1 MAKQKPKKADRSSA
15 QKQRK
20 ARRKRRFFIR
30 LAIMIAVAGVISFV
44 AYQWNNLS
52 PGAVMDGIVGL
63 FSQDDNKGF
72 PVNVS
77 GSRIFYMQNVNG
89 NTVSLS
95 DTYVTMLD
103 SSGGEVMRRAHAF
116 SEPQLRTAGGY
127 VLVSEQGGRRLQ
139 LESRSKTV
147 LNLTVNYDIITT
159 TVHKNGRIAVVT
171 DSEQGYNA
179 TVSVYETDGS
189 LMYQRLCSNLVVD
202 VAFSPNGKQLA
213 IATIGAEQGFMH
225 SVIEVVSLYSDDNAA
240 LYSYSGTDSMLCRIQ
255 YLSDNLIAAV
265 CDDAVWMY
273 RPKKETCEIY
283 GLTDGELRSFAFGKN
298 SVAVLTQ
305 PYGSAQGGTL
315 IYVKNNGTA
324 TYMETV
330 EGECRDIAAY
340 NDTYAVLTDMK
351 LYQANSRGIA
361 GEMEIPSDGRL
372 VAVNGNRVVVLG
384 LKSLSRYS
392 VPNK

>member
-1 MAKQKPKKADRSSA
+1 MATGKSKPANRSSA

-20 ARRKRRFFIR
+20 ARRKRRFLIR
-30 LAIMIAVAGVISFV
+30 LVVVIGIAAMISFV
-44 AYQWNNLS
+44 AYQWNTLS
-52 PGAVMDGIVGL
+52 PGAVMDSIVGL
-63 FSQDDNKGF
+63 FSQEDTKGF

-77 GSRIFYMQNVNG
+77 GSRIFYMENVNG
-89 NTVSLS
+89 NTVLLS

-116 SEPQLRTAGGY
+116 SDPQLRTAGGY
-127 VLVSEQGGRRLQ
+127 VLVTELGGRRLQ
-139 LESRSKTV
+139 LETRSKTV
-147 LNLTVNYDIITT
+147 LNLTVNYDIVTAS
-159 TVHKNGRIAVVT
+159 VHKSGRVAVVT

-179 TVSVYETDGS
+179 TVSVYEKDGS

-225 SVIEVVSLYSDDNAA
+225 SVIEVVSLYSEDNSA
-240 LYSYSGTDSMLCRIQ
+240 LYSHSGTDSMLCRIQ

-273 RPKKETCEIY
+273 RPKKDACAVY

-305 PYGSAQGGTL
+305 PYGSAQGGTM

-324 TYMETV
+324 SYIEAV

-340 NDTYAVLTDMK
+340 KDTYAVLTDVK
-351 LYQANSRGIA
+351 LYQANSRDITGQ
-361 GEMEIPSDGRL
+361 MEIPSDGRL
-372 VAVNGNRVVVLG
+372 IALNGNRVMVLG

-392 VPNK
+392 VPNR